1 MENRENFGSKIGAIL
16 AAAGSAVG
24 LGNVWRFPI
33 ETGQNGGAAFIAIYI
48 VCILL
53 LGLPIMISEFLI
65 GRHTHSNTAGAYRIL
80 ANGSKW
86 KWVGRLGVFTGWF
99 ILCYY
104 AVVGGWTMHY
114 TYLSATNAFKD
125 VPAQEFGSIFENFAG
140 NPYIP
145 TIWFLTFIAITH
157 FVITRGVQSGIE
169 KFSKIMMP
177 TLFIITIMLTVC
189 SLLLPGA
196 SQGIEFLLKPDWSKV
211 TSTTVLAAMG
221 QAFFSLSLGMG
232 CLCTYASY
240 FEPSTP
246 LAKTALHVSA
256 IDTLI
261 AIMAGFI
268 IFPSVFNIGMDPNEV
283 GAGASLTFISLPNV
297 FQQSFG
303 DGSILAVIFSSLFY
317 FLLFVAALTS
327 AISLHEVATA
337 YITEEF
343 GMTRKKG
350 ATIITCSIAT
360 LGTLCSLSF
369 GLLSSITILDRNI
382 FSMFDG
388 LSGMILLPIGGMLIS
403 IFAGW
408 ILDRQL
414 YREEITNRGDIRAP
428 YFKVLIFSLRY
439 FAPIAIGL
447 VFLDQLDALNIK
459 SISLIASI
467 LICIYLKHKTELI
480 KNKYLLLIY
489 VALLYFAI
497 QALIYVALLFGYI
510 LSQN

>member
-1 MENRENFGSKIGAIL
+1 MESRENFGSKIGAIL

-33 ETGQNGGAAFIAIYI
+33 ETGQNGGAAFIIIYML
-48 VCILL
+48 CILV

-80 ANGSKW
+80 ANGGKW
-86 KWVGRLGVFTGWF
+86 KWIGRLGVFTGWF

-104 AVVGGWTMHY
+104 GVVGGWTMHY
-114 TYLSATNAFKD
+114 TYLSATNAFSE
-125 VPAQEFGSIFENFAG
+125 VPAQEFGNIFESFAG
-140 NPYIP
+140 NPWMP
-145 TIWFLTFIAITH
+145 TLWLIIFFGATH
-157 FVITRGVQSGIE
+157 IVITRGVQSGIE

-189 SLLLPGA
+189 SLMLPGA
-196 SQGIEFLLKPDWSKV
+196 TQGIEFLLRPDWSKV
-211 TSTTVLAAMG
+211 TSSTILQAMG

-240 FEPSTP
+240 FERTTP
-246 LAKTALHVSA
+246 LAKTAINVSL

-303 DGSILAVIFSSLFY
+303 DGSILAVIFSTMFY

-343 GMTRKKG
+343 NMDRKKG
-350 ATIITCSIAT
+350 ALLITLSITT
-360 LGTLCSLSF
+360 LGILCSLSF
-369 GLLSSITILDRNI
+369 GPLADIKVLDRNI
-382 FSMFDG
+382 FSMFDDF
-388 LSGMILLPIGGMLIS
+388 SGMVLLPLSGMLIS

-408 ILDRQL
+408 VLDRQL
-414 YREEITNRGDIRAP
+414 YREEITNSGEIKAP
-428 YFKVLIFSLRY
+428 YFKLLIFSLRY
-439 FAPIAIGL
+439 VAPIAIGL
-447 VFLDQLDALNIK
+447 VFLDQMGAFNFVK
-459 SISLIASI
+459 
-467 LICIYLKHKTELI
+467 
-480 KNKYLLLIY
+480 
-489 VALLYFAI
+489 
-497 QALIYVALLFGYI
+497 
-510 LSQN
+510 

>member
-1 MENRENFGSKIGAIL
+1 MENNRENFGSKIGAIL

-33 ETGQNGGAAFIAIYI
+33 ETGQNGGAAFIIIYI
-48 VCILL
+48 ACIII

-80 ANGSKW
+80 SGNSPW

-104 AVVGGWTMHY
+104 GVVGGWTLHY
-114 TYLSATNAFKD
+114 TLLSSTNAFAG
-125 VPAQEFGSIFENFAG
+125 VPATQFSDIFNDFVS
-140 NPYIP
+140 NPWQP
-145 TIWFLTFIAITH
+145 TAWMVLFILITH
-157 FVITRGVQSGIE
+157 FVIIRGVQSGIE

-177 TLFIITIMLTVC
+177 LLFIITVGLVVC
-189 SLLLPGA
+189 SLCLPGA
-196 SQGIEFLLKPDWSKV
+196 EEGIAFLLKPDFSKV
-211 TSTTVLAAMG
+211 TSTTILQAMG

-240 FEPSTP
+240 FDRKTP
-246 LAKTALHVSA
+246 LARTAINVSM

-268 IFPSVFNIGMDPNEV
+268 IFPSVFNIGMNPNEV
-283 GAGASLTFISLPNV
+283 GAGASLTFVSLPNV

-303 DGSILAVIFSSLFY
+303 DGSILAIIFSALFY

-337 YITEEF
+337 YVTEEF
-343 GMTRKKG
+343 HLSRRWG
-350 ATIITCSIAT
+350 ASVITCSLLV

-369 GLLSSITILDRNI
+369 GPLSGITVLDRNI
-382 FSMFDG
+382 FSMFDD
-388 LSGMILLPIGGMLIS
+388 LSGMVLLPIGGMLIA

-408 ILDRQL
+408 VLDREL
-414 YREEITNRGDIRAP
+414 YRDELSNSGEIRTS
-428 YFKVLIFSLRY
+428 YFKLLIFSLRY
-439 FAPIAIGL
+439 IAPLAIGI
-447 VFLDQLDALNIK
+447 VFLDQLGAFSYLK
-459 SISLIASI
+459 SLI
-467 LICIYLKHKTELI
+467 H
-480 KNKYLLLIY
+480 
-489 VALLYFAI
+489 
-497 QALIYVALLFGYI
+497 
-510 LSQN
+510 